1 LTPCFTRVYGRHRE
15 FILDPK
21 PEILKH
27 VETIEQKVWQ
37 QYQVHLKRV
46 PPMERAVFYSNQL
59 ELRGLRSQQALA
71 EFLNEP
77 VARIT
82 RHLRLLDLP
91 EPVRRSLLESQNP
104 AQLRYFT
111 ERRLRELL
119 KVKDPRTAWRR
130 FQGMLLEA
138 DREAG
143 VWASP

>member
-1 LTPCFTRVYGRHRE
+1 
-15 FILDPK
+15 
-21 PEILKH
+21 
-27 VETIEQKVWQ
+27 
-37 QYQVHLKRV
+37 
-46 PPMERAVFYSNQL
+46 MERAVFYSNQL
-59 ELRGLRSQQALA
+59 ELRGLRSQWALA

-82 RHLRLLDLP
+82 RHLRLLELP
-91 EPVRRSLLESQNP
+91 EPVRRSLLESKNP

-119 KVKDPRTAWRR
+119 KLEDPRIAWRR

-143 VWASP
+143 VWAST